1 MSILR
6 IWYYITNLS
15 CSWFNLPGLLI
26 TIITGVLLLLLLLFL
41 LLLFLLLLLHIV
53 MVRSSLLEQVKVGGC
68 GGGLGGLHAYWV
80 QLK

>member
-1 MSILR
+1 MSILN

-26 TIITGVLLLLLLLFL
+26 TIITGALLLLLFL
-41 LLLFLLLLLHIV
+41 LSLFLLLLLHIV
-53 MVRSSLLEQVKVGGC
+53 KVRNSLLEQVKVWGC

-80 QLK
+80 QLQ